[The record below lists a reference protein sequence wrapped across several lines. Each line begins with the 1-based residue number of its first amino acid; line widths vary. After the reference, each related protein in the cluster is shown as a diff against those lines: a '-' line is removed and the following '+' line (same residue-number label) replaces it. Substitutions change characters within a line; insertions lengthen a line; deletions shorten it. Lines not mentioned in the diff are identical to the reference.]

1 MAGKAVALGVLI
13 FLVVVIARAPASLIS
28 TALPAEAPTQLINLD
43 GTLWQGAGDLI
54 VEGVAI
60 GRLAWRIQ
68 PVTFLKGRVGYD
80 LGLAGD
86 GLAIDGEAS
95 AGFTNAEAALEGQ
108 VAAEF
113 VNRWLAP
120 YYINLAGT
128 FTIEDLSTII
138 TGTGPLPDQLDGQLS
153 WDGGPI
159 TYRLSGKVH
168 SSALPP
174 MRAELGPG
182 PEAVAFAQGEATPLL
197 TAELKADG
205 FAKIGVTKYLTRL
218 LGQPWPG
225 GDPDHAVVLEV
236 EEQVF

>member
-1 MAGKAVALGVLI
+1 MGAKAIALGALI
-13 FLVVVIARAPASLIS
+13 FLVVIVARAPASLIT
-28 TALPAEAPTQLINLD
+28 TALPAQAPTQLVNLD
-43 GTLWQGAGDLI
+43 GTLWRGAGDLL
-54 VEGVAI
+54 VEGAAI
-60 GRLAWRIQ
+60 GRLDWQIQ
-68 PVTFLKGRVGYD
+68 PVTFLQGRIGYD

-86 GLAIDGEAS
+86 GLMLDGEAS
-95 AGFTNAEAALEGQ
+95 AGFTGSEAALTGQ
-108 VAAEF
+108 VAAAF

-128 FTIEDLSTII
+128 FTIDDLTTTM
-138 TGTGPLPDQLDGQLS
+138 TGSGPIPAQLAGQLR
-153 WDGGPI
+153 WDGGPV
-159 TYRLSGKVH
+159 TYRLSGNMH

>member
-1 MAGKAVALGVLI
+1 MGKAIVLGVLI
-13 FLVVVIARAPASLIS
+13 FLVVIVARAPASLIT
-28 TALPAEAPTQLINLD
+28 TALPTQAPAQLVNLD
-43 GTLWQGAGDLI
+43 GTLWQGAGDLL

-60 GRLAWRIQ
+60 GRLDWQIQ
-68 PVTFLKGRVGYD
+68 PVTFLQGRVGYD
-80 LGLAGD
+80 LGLSGSE
-86 GLAIDGEAS
+86 LSLEGEAS
-95 AGFTNAEAALEGQ
+95 TGFTGSEAALNGS
-108 VAAEF
+108 VGAAF

-128 FTIEDLSTII
+128 FTIDHLTTTLS
-138 TGTGPLPDQLDGQLS
+138 GTGPLPEQLDGRLS
-153 WDGGPI
+153 WDGGPVS
-159 TYRLSGKVH
+159 YRLSGKMH

-182 PEAVAFAQGEATPLL
+182 AEAVAFAEGEATPLL

>member
-1 MAGKAVALGVLI
+1 MGKAIALGVLI
-13 FLVVVIARAPASLIS
+13 FLVVIIARAPASLIT
-28 TALPAEAPTQLINLD
+28 TALPDQARAQLVNLD
-43 GTLWQGAGDLI
+43 GTLWGGAGDLL

-60 GRLAWRIQ
+60 GRLDWALQ

-80 LGLAGD
+80 LALSGGELT
-86 GLAIDGEAS
+86 LDGEAS
-95 AGFTNAEAALEGQ
+95 AGITGTTEAALRGQ
-108 VAAEF
+108 VGAGF
-113 VNRWLAP
+113 VNQWLAP

-128 FTIEDLSTII
+128 FRIDDLTTTI
-138 TGTGPLPDQLDGQLS
+138 TGSGPLPEQLGGQIR
-153 WDGGPI
+153 WDGGPVN
-159 TYRLSGKVH
+159 YRLSGKMH

-182 PEAVAFAQGEATPLL
+182 PEAVAFAEGETTPLL
-197 TAELKADG
+197 IAELKSDG
-205 FAKIGVTKYLTRL
+205 FARIGVTKYLTRL